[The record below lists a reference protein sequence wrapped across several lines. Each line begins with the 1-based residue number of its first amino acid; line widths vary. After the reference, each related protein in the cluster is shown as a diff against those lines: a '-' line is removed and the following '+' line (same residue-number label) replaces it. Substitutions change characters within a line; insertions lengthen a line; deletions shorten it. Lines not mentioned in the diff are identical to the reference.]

1 MFLIIPHTQLW
12 KLPNPPP
19 PPPQN
24 SLQNIQ
30 NFYCSVI
37 SKIRPVLWLWFSVLN
52 HLLAVCWWCRW
63 FSEVVLSVKPKPK
76 VALMMSVSQ
85 HDNKEATT
93 GNLKTPFQYIY
104 VSCWSGN
111 ILQMSNI
118 YFICLHSKWA
128 LLCFTF
134 LQWNT
139 SQSRVITFST
149 SDLGTPRQSSWGAFK
164 EETPNLRS
172 GQETILIVSKGIKNT
187 SSHDT
192 QTSEWL
198 GFFLADCQSY
208 YSTDTEMN
216 NTWENM
222 SYSRILLPN

>member
-1 MFLIIPHTQLW
+1 MIIKKQQLETW
-12 KLPNPPP
+12 KHHFNTFTCLFEVETYFKC
-19 PPPQN
+19 QTYI
-24 SLQNIQ
+24 LFVFI
-30 NFYCSVI
+30 
-37 SKIRPVLWLWFSVLN
+37 LN
-52 HLLAVCWWCRW
+52 ELC
-63 FSEVVLSVKPKPK
+63 
-76 VALMMSVSQ
+76 
-85 HDNKEATT
+85 
-93 GNLKTPFQYIY
+93 Y
-104 VSCWSGN
+104 VS
-111 ILQMSNI
+111 L
-118 YFICLHSKWA
+118 
-128 LLCFTF
+128 